1 MRRAGLVLVVVL
13 LATTIAPS
21 GLGATPP
28 IRAGSTNYELV
39 IESAGGGATPLAR
52 AGVLPSD
59 EAIFVAPSQGI
70 LQVRYYLDP
79 SARNL
84 ELRSLGGRPGAVAT
98 ASPFDLA
105 GWGALGA
112 KASTAGPHTLVAA
125 IDLAD
130 GRTVLTTA
138 RVRVSN
144 GGRELSVEPAAA
156 APQAGT
162 PFADCTPLNC
172 SQVKVTAPY
181 VLTFDGDRGGLVDKN
196 GVGTGFTWVD
206 KPTGPGTGYI
216 PANLVVNPV
225 ASTLSIT
232 TTAGIAFL
240 GENNQDNAL
249 GVGIDAANQVSI
261 LETKLVNLPPM
272 SGNLEQAGLWYGND
286 DNNYLK
292 LVLISDPSGPL
303 VQFMEERG
311 GILQQQVVTGT
322 LQVTGATV
330 LLRLRADPVQQ
341 TVTAYYGL
349 NDGALVELKTLTV
362 PPGLFNQAGAIDPA
376 LGTRVFGG
384 IFATDRFLQG
394 VTVYQFDYFDLT
406 AEGQVQ
412 RIYLPAVMRQ

>member
-1 MRRAGLVLVVVL
+1 M
-13 LATTIAPS
+13 
-21 GLGATPP
+21 
-28 IRAGSTNYELV
+28 
-39 IESAGGGATPLAR
+39 
-52 AGVLPSD
+52 
-59 EAIFVAPSQGI
+59 
-70 LQVRYYLDP
+70 
-79 SARNL
+79 
-84 ELRSLGGRPGAVAT
+84 
-98 ASPFDLA
+98 
-105 GWGALGA
+105 
-112 KASTAGPHTLVAA
+112 
-125 IDLAD
+125 
-130 GRTVLTTA
+130 
-138 RVRVSN
+138 SN

-240 GENNQDNAL
+240 GENNQDNAVGRGNRRSKPGL
-249 GVGIDAANQVSI
+249 HSRDEAGEPAADDREPRTGGVVVWQRRQQ
-261 LETKLVNLPPM
+261 LPC
-272 SGNLEQAGLWYGND
+272 
-286 DNNYLK
+286 K